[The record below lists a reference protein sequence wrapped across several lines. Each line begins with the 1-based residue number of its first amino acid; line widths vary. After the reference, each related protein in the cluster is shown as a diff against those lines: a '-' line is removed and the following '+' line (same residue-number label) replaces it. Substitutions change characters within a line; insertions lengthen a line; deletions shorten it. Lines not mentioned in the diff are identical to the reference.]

1 MISQDSNLGP
11 CVWSKAAGIGSCKA
25 IRLNACSRPRMRLRG
40 GEQALGWV
48 PSTGKTKSRAG
59 LSSRPWLPSSF
70 LDCTDDPWD
79 LCCKH
84 ALGAHRTQNR
94 RFLFFRTRLVCP
106 EFELLSPGDILES
119 LRRLGSRPR
128 LMFCS
133 AGIGTCVEFNHVIE
147 QSWALLWV
155 DGEPWLQGSGSQ
167 LWQRITG
174 KC

>member
-1 MISQDSNLGP
+1 
-11 CVWSKAAGIGSCKA
+11 
-25 IRLNACSRPRMRLRG
+25 MRLRG
-40 GEQALGWV
+40 GEQASGWV

-70 LDCTDDPWD
+70 LDCTDGPWD

-84 ALGAHRTQNR
+84 VLGACRW
-94 RFLFFRTRLVCP
+94 RFLFCRTRLVCP
-106 EFELLSPGDILES
+106 EFELLSPGNILES
-119 LRRLGSRPR
+119 FRRLGSCPR

-133 AGIGTCVEFNHVIE
+133 PGIGTCVGSFTTLL
-147 QSWALLWV
+147 SKAGALLWV

-167 LWQRITG
+167 LWQHITG